1 MNFLSISSQKGTVTG
16 EMLLLYSLRLGDA
29 SGIVNIPH
37 ILSLLYVTN
46 WSLWQQSC
54 FLKTSSLS
62 EILKGLFTKKGCNFK
77 TLFNGLWFEK
87 NGLLQAA

>member
-1 MNFLSISSQKGTVTG
+1 
-16 EMLLLYSLRLGDA
+16 MLPSLRLGDA

-46 WSLWQQSC
+46 WSLWRQSC
-54 FLKTSSLS
+54 FLKTMVFIRNSQRP
-62 EILKGLFTKKGCNFK
+62 IYQKKGCNFK

-87 NGLLQAA
+87 NGLLAGSIIS

>member
-1 MNFLSISSQKGTVTG
+1 
-16 EMLLLYSLRLGDA
+16 MLPSLRLGDA

-46 WSLWQQSC
+46 WSFWRQSC

-62 EILKGLFTKKGCNFK
+62 EILKGLFTKKRMQ
-77 TLFNGLWFEK
+77 
-87 NGLLQAA
+87 LQNSF

>member
-1 MNFLSISSQKGTVTG
+1 
-16 EMLLLYSLRLGDA
+16 MLPSLRLGDA

-46 WSLWQQSC
+46 WSLWRQSC

-62 EILKGLFTKKGCNFK
+62 EILKGLFTKKRMQ
-77 TLFNGLWFEK
+77 
-87 NGLLQAA
+87 LQNSF

>member
-1 MNFLSISSQKGTVTG
+1 MNFLSISSQKGTGTG

-46 WSLWQQSC
+46 WSLWRQSC

-62 EILKGLFTKKGCNFK
+62 EILKGLFTKKRCNFK

-87 NGLLQAA
+87 KGLLQAA